1 MKTKSTPRFH
11 AGMIPVYLLL
21 VLFSLFCV
29 FPFVWIVIGSTNN
42 AVDIIG
48 GKMTFGPLLL
58 ENLRNLF
65 ANYNMAQALLNSV
78 KITVITVL
86 ATLVVTSTAAYGFQM
101 YRSRARERIYAFFL
115 GTMMIPFASLM
126 VPLFQIIVK
135 MGLINTH
142 FAIIIVSVSSV
153 FMIFFFRQSFV
164 TYPMEVIQAARID
177 GASEWQTF
185 TRVFVPSMKSTY
197 AAAGIYA
204 FMTSWNSYLWPLIV
218 TQTNEKKTV
227 TLLISSMSSSYTPEY
242 GLIMAAIALATM
254 PVIVLFFALQRQF
267 VQGMLGSVK
276 G

>member
-1 MKTKSTPRFH
+1 MKTKKNVRFRPV
-11 AGMIPVYLLL
+11 MILIYLLL
-21 VLFSLFCV
+21 AVFSFFCV
-29 FPFVWIVIGSTNN
+29 FPFLWIVIGSTNS

-48 GKMTFGPLLL
+48 GKMTFGPLLM
-58 ENLRNLF
+58 ENLRGLF
-65 ANYNMAQALLNSV
+65 TKYNMLQALLNSL
-78 KITVITVL
+78 KITVISVL
-86 ATLVVTSTAAYGFQM
+86 LTLAVTSMAAYGFQM
-101 YRSRARERIYAFFL
+101 YQSRARERIYAFFL

-135 MGLINTH
+135 MKLINTH

-164 TYPMEVIQAARID
+164 TYPVDVIQAARID
-177 GASEWQTF
+177 GATEWQIF

-204 FMTSWNSYLWPLIV
+204 FMTSWNAYLWPLIV
-218 TQTNEKKTV
+218 VQTNEKKTV

-242 GLIMAAIALATM
+242 GLIMAAIALATL
-254 PVIVLFFALQRQF
+254 PVIVLFFALQKQF

>member
-1 MKTKSTPRFH
+1 MKKNSRRFRP
-11 AGMIPVYLLL
+11 GMIFVYLLL
-21 VLFSLFCV
+21 VIFSAFCI
-29 FPFVWIVIGSTNN
+29 FPFIWIVIGSTNN

-48 GKMTFGPLLL
+48 GKMTFGYLLFK
-58 ENLRNLF
+58 NLHNLF
-65 ANYNMAQALLNSV
+65 AEYNMAQALVNSF
-78 KITVITVL
+78 KITVVTVL
-86 ATLVVTSTAAYGFQM
+86 ATLVVTSMAAYGFQM
-101 YRSRARERIYAFFL
+101 YKSRARERIYAFFI

-164 TYPMEVIQAARID
+164 TYPLDVIQAARID

-185 TRVFVPSMKSTY
+185 TRIFVPSMKSTY

-218 TQTNEKKTV
+218 VQTNDKKTV

-242 GLIMAAIALATM
+242 GLIMAAIALATL
-254 PVIVLFFALQRQF
+254 PVIVLFFVLQRQF

>member
-1 MKTKSTPRFH
+1 MKTKKNVRFRPV
-11 AGMIPVYLLL
+11 MILIYLLL
-21 VLFSLFCV
+21 AVFSFFCV
-29 FPFVWIVIGSTNN
+29 FPFLWIVIGSTNS

-48 GKMTFGPLLL
+48 GKMTFGPLLM
-58 ENLRNLF
+58 ENLRGLF
-65 ANYNMAQALLNSV
+65 TKYNMLQALLNSL
-78 KITVITVL
+78 KITVISVL
-86 ATLVVTSTAAYGFQM
+86 LTLAVTSMAAYGFQM
-101 YRSRARERIYAFFL
+101 YQSRAREHIYAFFL

-135 MGLINTH
+135 MKLINTH

-164 TYPMEVIQAARID
+164 TYPVDVIQAARID
-177 GASEWQTF
+177 GATEWQIF

-204 FMTSWNSYLWPLIV
+204 FMTSWNAYLWPLIV
-218 TQTNEKKTV
+218 VQTNEKKTV

-242 GLIMAAIALATM
+242 GLIMAAIALATL
-254 PVIVLFFALQRQF
+254 PVIVLFFALQKQF

>member
-1 MKTKSTPRFH
+1 
-11 AGMIPVYLLL
+11 
-21 VLFSLFCV
+21 
-29 FPFVWIVIGSTNN
+29 
-42 AVDIIG
+42 
-48 GKMTFGPLLL
+48 
-58 ENLRNLF
+58 
-65 ANYNMAQALLNSV
+65 
-78 KITVITVL
+78 
-86 ATLVVTSTAAYGFQM
+86 
-101 YRSRARERIYAFFL
+101 
-115 GTMMIPFASLM
+115 
-126 VPLFQIIVK
+126 

>member
-1 MKTKSTPRFH
+1 MKTKKRPQFH
-11 AGMIPVYLLL
+11 ANMIPVYLLL
-21 VLFSLFCV
+21 VIFSLFCI
-29 FPFVWIVIGSTNN
+29 FPFVWIVIGSTNA

-48 GKMTFGPLLL
+48 GKMTFGPLLF
-58 ENLRNLF
+58 ENLQNLF
-65 ANYNMAQALLNSV
+65 TKYNMAQALANSV
-78 KITVITVL
+78 KLTVVTVL
-86 ATLVVTSTAAYGFQM
+86 ATLAITSMAAYGFQM
-101 YRSRARERIYAFFL
+101 YPSRARERIYAFFL

-135 MGLINTH
+135 MKLINTH
-142 FAIIIVSVSSV
+142 FAIIAVSVASV

-164 TYPMEVIQAARID
+164 TYPGEIIQAARID
-177 GASEWQTF
+177 GASEWQIF

-204 FMTSWNSYLWPLIV
+204 FMNSWNAYLWPLIV
-218 TQTNEKKTV
+218 IQTNEKKTV

-242 GLIMAAIALATM
+242 GLIMAAIALATL
-254 PVIVLFFALQRQF
+254 PSIVLFFALQRQF